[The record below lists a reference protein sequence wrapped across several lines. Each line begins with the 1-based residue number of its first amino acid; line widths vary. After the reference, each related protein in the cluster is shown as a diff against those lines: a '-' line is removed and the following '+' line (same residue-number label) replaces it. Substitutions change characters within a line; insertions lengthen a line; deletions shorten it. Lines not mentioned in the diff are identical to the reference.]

1 MWGSLTPFR
10 GIAMSGELPAGDGG
24 NEKNAVALPK
34 RTCLAAQEPDVLF
47 IEINVEELADLPALI
62 ADVPRQGREPLC
74 ERVQRFSDGSG
85 TTIHFRRA
93 VRETPESRG
102 NFNRDWHLFF
112 APCSIE
118 PTLTQKLSFRAEQAD
133 VFFSVCSCECVG
145 LQARNL
151 LFISSSSLGR
161 RSAKLRVQIRL
172 ERLQPRRNNFACRK
186 LRRNRICRFQA
197 VAGNANHRG
206 LLRLDAVLRNQFL
219 GDSGRN
225 SSGGFRKDAFRFRQQ
240 PDGLHNL
247 RVRYVFRPAARL
259 ANQLHGERPVSW
271 ITDRQRTRNSVR
283 LLRFESRKIPLHA
296 IRNRRAAGRL
306 RAKEFH
312 GLVLNPAQSH

>member
-1 MWGSLTPFR
+1 MWCSLTPFR

-34 RTCLAAQEPDVLF
+34 RTCLAAQEPYVLF

-85 TTIHFRRA
+85 TTIHFRRT
-93 VRETPESRG
+93 VREASESSW
-102 NFNRDWHLFF
+102 NFNCNWHLFF

-133 VFFSVCSCECVG
+133 VFFSVRSCECVG

-151 LFISSSSLGR
+151 LFISSSCLGR
-161 RSAKLRVQIRL
+161 RRANLRVQIRL
-172 ERLQPRRNNFACRK
+172 KRLQSRRNGFRRRK

-206 LLRLDAVLRNQFL
+206 LLRLYAVLRQQLFR
-219 GDSGRN
+219 DTRSYA
-225 SSGGFRKDAFRFRQQ
+225 SGGLREDALGFRQQ
-240 PDGLHNL
+240 FDGIH
-247 RVRYVFRPAARL
+247 
-259 ANQLHGERPVSW
+259 
-271 ITDRQRTRNSVR
+271 
-283 LLRFESRKIPLHA
+283 
-296 IRNRRAAGRL
+296 
-306 RAKEFH
+306 
-312 GLVLNPAQSH
+312 